1 MPAQGRHS
9 FYDITPLEP
18 LIEAG
23 FTLLTPNYRLARRI
37 RSEWDEVRA
46 AAGARAWE
54 PLPAEPLEAWLLG
67 QWRRAVAT
75 QLLPPRVLLAAGQS
89 QEIWQQ
95 VIEEEQHR
103 AGQYHLLQPAAAAA
117 QAAEAREMA
126 LRWRLDLGARATRQ
140 EFDLAEDCACR
151 LRWCDRITSRLEEAG
166 LATPTDA
173 IAMLPGCAGQL
184 PPAKV
189 ALLEVDDLP
198 PLFMACLDALCEK
211 IEVVGPQ
218 GAPARC
224 ALAAFDDR
232 RAELAA
238 AARWAHR
245 VSREDAGITVGI
257 VLQDTGTDRGALEYL
272 LRREFGCLGEAYGSL
287 PVNFSTGIT
296 LDRAPVVRDAL
307 RILRLG
313 LHSVPLKE
321 VVALLQTRFAML
333 PDAQSSLAT
342 LFLARLHEDMR
353 EAIPLADLRHAASQT
368 ELDGIRGLS
377 LGRYLMAM
385 FTLRELQRPASP
397 SSWIERFTDVL
408 DLWGWPG
415 PGPLDS
421 LEYQQVERWYETLEE
436 FAGYDAIHPS
446 LRLEAALQ
454 LLERCLAR
462 QVSQPQ
468 SADSNVQV
476 LGPLEA
482 AGLAFDHLWLCGMQG
497 SSWPAPPRPNP
508 FIPAAL
514 QRRLQMPHA
523 SAEREW
529 AFADGLMQQY
539 RRSTNELIASYAR
552 QLDGIPDTASALLEG
567 FEPCDSVEWTSAGSP
582 WLEQWR
588 ARELEPMPD
597 GAAPPVDEAELASL
611 RGGSGLLEDQSHCPF
626 RAFARRRLQVEALP
640 EASVGLS
647 SAERGSLLH
656 SALYILWGEL
666 GDSSALAALQPAA
679 GQRLVS
685 DAVEGAL
692 QTLPARRRAGQLAFI
707 ELERQRLQELLG
719 EWLAVER
726 SRVEAFTVYRR
737 EEGIQLV
744 LDRLEVSLRVDRID
758 QLQDGSLVVIDYKS
772 GQGSVSDWLG
782 ERPAKPQL
790 LLYGSAAPAP
800 PAAIAFARVRPRA
813 CAYVGLGRTEAAP
826 GISTDIGKS
835 VRNRSG
841 ARDWQSLNDEWC
853 AHLERLAREFL
864 AGEARVDP
872 LSAASCAWCN
882 LHPLCRVGHTSG
894 AEPAA

>member
-1 MPAQGRHS
+1 LPAQGSYS
-9 FYDITPLEP
+9 FYDITPLES

-37 RSEWDEVRA
+37 RSEWDEGCA
-46 AAGARAWE
+46 TAGSRAWE
-54 PLPAEPLEAWLLG
+54 PLPVEPLEAWLLL
-67 QWRRAVAT
+67 QWRKAVAGHF
-75 QLLPPRVLLAAGQS
+75 LPPRALLAAGPT

-95 VIEEEQHR
+95 VIEEEQQR
-103 AGQYHLLQPAAAAA
+103 AAVYHLLQPAAAAA
-117 QAAEAREMA
+117 LAGEARELA
-126 LRWRLDLGARATRQ
+126 LRWRVDLRARATRQ
-140 EFDLAEDCACR
+140 EFELAEDCACW
-151 LRWCDRITSRLEEAG
+151 LGWCDRFTSRLEEAG

-184 PPAKV
+184 PPARV
-189 ALLEVDDLP
+189 ALLEFDDVP
-198 PLFMACLDALCEK
+198 PLFLACLEALCER

-218 GAPARC
+218 GVPARC
-224 ALAAFDDR
+224 AVAAFDER

-245 VSREDAGITVGI
+245 VSQDDPDATVGI

-287 PVNFSTGIT
+287 PVNFSSGIT
-296 LDRAPVVRDAL
+296 LDRAPIVRDAL

-313 LHSVPLKE
+313 LHSVALKE
-321 VVALLQTRFAML
+321 VVALLQSRFARL
-333 PDAQSSLAT
+333 PDARSPLAN
-342 LFLARLHEDMR
+342 LVLSRLHEDMR
-353 EAIPLADLRHAASQT
+353 DPIPLVDLRHAASEA

-385 FTLRELQRPASP
+385 FTMRELRHSAPP
-397 SSWIERFTDVL
+397 SAWAERVTDVL

-446 LRLEAALQ
+446 LHLEAALQ

-482 AGLAFDHLWLCGMQG
+482 AGLAFDQLWLCGMQG

-514 QRRLQMPHA
+514 QRRLEMPHA

-539 RRSTNELIASYAR
+539 RRSTNELIASYSR
-552 QLDGIPDTASALLEG
+552 QMDGIPDTASALLEG
-567 FEPCDSVEWTSAGSP
+567 FEPLENPQSAAADSP
-582 WLEQWR
+582 WPAQWR
-588 ARELEPMPD
+588 AGELERLPD
-597 GAAPPVDEAELASL
+597 GPAPPVDDDELASL

-626 RAFARRRLQVEALP
+626 RAFARRRLQAEPLP
-640 EASVGLS
+640 GASVGLS
-647 SAERGSLLH
+647 SAERGALLH

-666 GDSSALAALQPAA
+666 GDSRALAALQPEAEE
-679 GQRLVS
+679 RLVG
-685 DAVEGAL
+685 DAVGRAL
-692 QTLPARRRAGQLAFI
+692 EALPARRRGGQRAFI
-707 ELERQRLQELLG
+707 ELERQRLQDLIG
-719 EWLAVER
+719 EWLAIER
-726 SRVEAFTVYRR
+726 SRAEAFDVYRR
-737 EEGIQLV
+737 EEGVQLS
-744 LDRLEVSLRVDRID
+744 LDRLAISLRVDRID
-758 QLQDGSLVVIDYKS
+758 QLPDGSLVVIDYKS
-772 GQGSVSDWLG
+772 GQGSVADWLG

-790 LLYGSAAPAP
+790 LLYGIAAPAP

-813 CAYVGLGRTEAAP
+813 CAYVGLGRREAAP
-826 GISTDIGKS
+826 GISTDIVKS
-835 VRNRSG
+835 VRNRSP
-841 ARDWQSLNDEWC
+841 ATDWESLNGEWR

-872 LSAASCAWCN
+872 LSPASCTWCN
-882 LHPLCRVGHTSG
+882 LQPLCRVGHTVGEGPG
-894 AEPAA
+894 A

>member
-9 FYDITPLEP
+9 FYDITPLTP

-23 FTLLTPNYRLARRI
+23 FTLLTPNFRLARRI
-37 RSEWDEVRA
+37 RSEWDAVCA
-46 AAGARAWE
+46 AGGARAWE
-54 PLPAEPLEAWLLG
+54 PLPVEPLEAWLLVR
-67 QWRRAVAT
+67 WRQAVAGRF
-75 QLLPPRVLLAAGQS
+75 LPPRALIAAGPT

-95 VIEEEQHR
+95 VIEEEQQHTGR
-103 AGQYHLLQPAAAAA
+103 YHLLQPSGAAALAG
-117 QAAEAREMA
+117 EARELA
-126 LRWRLDLGARATRQ
+126 LRWRVDLGARATRQ
-140 EFDLAEDCACR
+140 EFELAEDCACW
-151 LRWCDRITSRLEEAG
+151 LRWCDRFHRRLEEG
-166 LATPTDA
+166 GRATATDA

-184 PPAKV
+184 PPARV
-189 ALLEVDDLP
+189 ALLEFDDVP
-198 PLFMACLDALCEK
+198 PLFMTCLEALCEQ
-211 IEVVGPQ
+211 IEFVAPQ
-218 GAPARC
+218 GAPASC
-224 ALAAFDDR
+224 AVAAFDER

-245 VSREDAGITVGI
+245 VSRDDPGATVGI

-272 LRREFGCLGEAYGSL
+272 LRREFGCLGESYGSL

-313 LHSVPLKE
+313 LHTVALKE
-321 VVALLQTRFAML
+321 VVALLQTRFAHL
-333 PDAQSSLAT
+333 PDAGSPLAT
-342 LFLARLHEDMR
+342 LFLARLYEDMR
-353 EAIPLADLRHAASQT
+353 DTLPLADLRHAASEV

-385 FTLRELQRPASP
+385 STLRELRRPAPP
-397 SSWIERFTDVL
+397 SAWIGRISDVL

-446 LRLEAALQ
+446 LHLETALQ
-454 LLERCLAR
+454 LLERCLVR

-523 SAEREW
+523 SVEREW
-529 AFADGLMQQY
+529 AFAAGLMQQY
-539 RRSTNELIASYAR
+539 RRSTAELIASYSR
-552 QLDGIPDTASALLEG
+552 QLDGIPDAASALLAD
-567 FEPCDSVEWTSAGSP
+567 FEPYERVETAPADSP

-588 ARELEPMPD
+588 GRELECLSD
-597 GAAPPVDEAELASL
+597 AAAPPVDDRELASL

-626 RAFARRRLQVEALP
+626 RAFARRRLQVEPLP
-640 EASVGLS
+640 GTAVGLS
-647 SAERGSLLH
+647 SAERGALLH

-666 GDSSALAALQPAA
+666 GDSGALAALQPEA
-679 GQRLVS
+679 QERLVS
-685 DAVEGAL
+685 EAVGRALEALPGRRRGAL
-692 QTLPARRRAGQLAFI
+692 RGFI
-707 ELERQRLQELLG
+707 ELERQRLQDLIG
-719 EWLAVER
+719 QWLAVER
-726 SRVEAFTVYRR
+726 NRVEAFAVYRR
-737 EEGIQLV
+737 EEGVQLS
-744 LDRLEVSLRVDRID
+744 LDRLEISLRVDRID
-758 QLQDGSLVVIDYKS
+758 QLPDGSLVVIDYKS

-790 LLYGSAAPAP
+790 LLYGIAAPVP

-813 CAYVGLGRTEAAP
+813 CAYVGLGRVEAAP
-826 GISTDIGKS
+826 GISTDIGKR
-835 VRNRSG
+835 VRSRSQ
-841 ARDWQSLNDEWC
+841 ASDWESLNGEWRS
-853 AHLERLAREFL
+853 HLERLVREFL
-864 AGEARVDP
+864 AGEASVDP
-872 LSAASCAWCN
+872 LSPLSCTWCN
-882 LHPLCRVGHTSG
+882 LQPLCRVGRASG
-894 AEPAA
+894 EEQGA